1 MIKILAIVLSLSLL
15 TVLAS
20 GLMIDAVA
28 FDENTDYV
36 TFTATG
42 DDPYA
47 VFNYGGSGV
56 HQSIDSDGE
65 ISDWDAIT
73 LSRYLVGWNVG
84 L

>member
-1 MIKILAIVLSLSLL
+1 MKKILAIVLSLSLL

-20 GLMIDAVA
+20 GLMISAAA

-47 VFNYGGSGV
+47 VILREAVSFSHIG
-56 HQSIDSDGE
+56 
-65 ISDWDAIT
+65 
-73 LSRYLVGWNVG
+73 
-84 L
+84 